1 MQKKIRDEIKA
12 VFFDID
18 GTYFDHEKNRVLP
31 STIKAMKKLKENGYK
46 TALVGK
52 NHAYLKPAD
61 LDFCSGRPLLM
72 AKELD
77 VFNHVEWDG
86 FIGSAGNTVYDENLN
101 KIKHNGFGDKEL
113 ETIFSIAKK
122 KEICLY
128 VNGSSAFLTMDD
140 PQAVQVLQQFHVQIP
155 KEIRGWQKSDSVE
168 MISMFKGYDYDYSDF
183 LQVPQLRTQKSSGC
197 IVDLIKE
204 GINKTTG
211 IHSLL
216 KYWGMEDAKYMAF
229 GDSLNDKEMLDS
241 AYIGVA
247 MENGDVNLYPYA
259 DVVCGPS
266 FEDSIY
272 AVLKSFQMIK

>member
-12 VFFDID
+12 IFFDID

-46 TALVGK
+46 IAL
-52 NHAYLKPAD
+52 
-61 LDFCSGRPLLM
+61 CSGRPLLM

-168 MISMFKGYDYDYSDF
+168 IISMFKGYDYDYSDF

-241 AYIGVA
+241 ANIGVA